1 MHDEGPGRSTRE
13 SVTPQMPL
21 LTSVQRDVHAVFG
34 AEKQQI
40 RFDGILL
47 DHMNEVEWLD
57 VRGDQAGPGGA
68 VIHGLE
74 DVGRVVAP
82 TVIVE
87 GHEGRATL
95 ELGGLDVRHPAVRP
109 QAADPLHHVDPGAAA
124 VTRQL
129 HVAVVGADPEHPTL
143 DRRRRDGED
152 RGVVFRFGVVAREP
166 AGLVLPSASR
176 GRWW

>member
-1 MHDEGPGRSTRE
+1 MGRDHQVVIPRMHDEGPRRSTRE

-21 LTSVQRDVHAVFG
+21 LASVQRDVHSILG
-34 AEKQQI
+34 AQEQQI
-40 RFDGILL
+40 RLDGILL
-47 DHMNEVEWLD
+47 DHVDEVEWLD
-57 VRGDQAGPGGA
+57 VRGDQARPRVA
-68 VIHGLE
+68 VIHGFE

-109 QAADPLHHVDPGAAA
+109 QAANPLHHVGPRAAA

-129 HVAVVGADPEHPTL
+129 HVAVVGADPEHP
-143 DRRRRDGED
+143 R
-152 RGVVFRFGVVAREP
+152 ARP
-166 AGLVLPSASR
+166 ATA
-176 GRWW
+176 RW